1 MEARAH
7 LRHLLRLD
15 GRDGF
20 PLELY
25 KGRKCLPHE
34 RHLWRLEE
42 REYPPLET
50 CKSENIS
57 LDQCKRRSNPPRNR
71 PMAVGLGKARRVS
84 KRTYFWK
91 PRCGATRTQTRSD
104 SRICTI
110 LRRIYPKAG
119 LKAKLNSTIM
129 AMFILHPPSQQ
140 FKVFRSLRYC
150 RLSKTLK
157 GVLLTLKKDKIL
169 IGPNNV

>member
-1 MEARAH
+1 ME
-7 LRHLLRLD
+7 
-15 GRDGF
+15 
-20 PLELY
+20 PY
-25 KGRKCLPHE
+25 KGRKRLPHK

-42 REYPPLET
+42 TPLET

-57 LDQCKRRSNPPRNR
+57 LDQRREGVILLVIDPRQL
-71 PMAVGLGKARRVS
+71 VSGKQ
-84 KRTYFWK
+84 RTFQSE
-91 PRCGATRTQTRSD
+91 PISGSPDAELPAHEAE

-129 AMFILHPPSQQ
+129 AMIIPHTPPKQ
-140 FKVFRSLRYC
+140 FKVFRSLGYC